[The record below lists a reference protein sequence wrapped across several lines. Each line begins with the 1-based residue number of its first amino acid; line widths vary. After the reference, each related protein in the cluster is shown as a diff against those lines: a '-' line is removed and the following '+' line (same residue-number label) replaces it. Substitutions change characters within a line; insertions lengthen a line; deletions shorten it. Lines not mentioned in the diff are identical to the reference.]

1 MRHPG
6 YVSVLDLDYLYRAF
20 QHFGSLKKALNKLR
34 SVGDPPFSTTHSAP
48 QSPELHIIFKIFA
61 ALLWAGLQE
70 PRSSADTPTLGSVL
84 RERTSLFFKWIEFLL
99 RTYVFDESIPL
110 TSEDLEALDHTL
122 SFSPYLLSYYP
133 DKVELGEKVRSY
145 ASMHGLLVQGFCK
158 AVERN
163 HPSWTVWANGLND
176 IAFPDGNHEVAT
188 PVREM
193 TMGPY
198 RNNSALGIIFVRHI
212 NLLARRIPKME
223 LWEMYSFKTLLDCL
237 EPGACFPGPDTVFRP
252 GSVREYSIPA
262 LVRIISKFRRRKSST
277 SQDPTMKGDEVV
289 VTRGVANIALTHLK
303 WLVDFNVDGPY
314 WVSKTIDSGIISAI
328 TKAPLSFF
336 HPEAHIMAMGEP
348 EGYFAGFVVPIFSR
362 ISTYLPYPS
371 VLHSFRPILQKFA
384 SQQDLEEEMKAKSDE
399 LWDLWCMMKRK
410 AAFFQDLVRV
420 SKEGP
425 LSMCCHENCPL
436 SVTRSTHGESSS
448 VRYSRCSSC
457 ADATYCSRHC
467 QKLDWKMTHREKCKQ
482 LTAEHLDGLYN
493 PSEYDYRFLQVYLDK
508 FVEVNLNYILSSLDS
523 HRRKLATK
531 PDWTLSQKQRQIKGR
546 LSSPLVAVA
555 FMKPG
560 LATAEECVRLY
571 DGDEAELDFF
581 QWQSNASPD
590 VHVIAMFPGNRIMRT
605 TGIRL
610 LSNGASEAKA

>member
-34 SVGDPPFSTTHSAP
+34 SVGDPHFSTTHSAP

-61 ALLWAGLQE
+61 ALLWADLQE

-84 RERTSLFFKWIEFLL
+84 RERTSSFFKWIEFLL
-99 RTYVFDESIPL
+99 GTYVFDQSFPL

-193 TMGPY
+193 TVGPY
-198 RNNSALGIIFVRHI
+198 RNNSALGVIFVRHI

-252 GSVREYSIPA
+252 GTVREYSIPA
-262 LVRIISKFRRRKSST
+262 LVRIISKFRRRKPSR

-303 WLVDFNVDGPY
+303 WLLDFNVDGPY
-314 WVSKTIDSGIISAI
+314 WVSKTIDSGIIPAI
-328 TKAPLSFF
+328 TKAPMSFF

-362 ISTYLPYPS
+362 ISTYLLYPS

-399 LWDLWCMMKRK
+399 LWDLWCMTKRK
-410 AAFFQDLVRV
+410 AAFFQDLVR
-420 SKEGP
+420 
-425 LSMCCHENCPL
+425 
-436 SVTRSTHGESSS
+436 
-448 VRYSRCSSC
+448 
-457 ADATYCSRHC
+457 
-467 QKLDWKMTHREKCKQ
+467 KLDWKMTHREKCRQ

-493 PSEYDYRFLQVYLDK
+493 PSEYEYRFLQVYLDK
-508 FVEVNLNYILSSLDS
+508 FVEVNLDYILSSLDS

-546 LSSPLVAVA
+546 LSNPLVAVA

-560 LATAEECVRLY
+560 LATAEECARLY
-571 DGDEAELDFF
+571 DGDEAEPDFF

-590 VHVIAMFPGNRIMRT
+590 VHVIAMFPGNRVKRT

-610 LSNGASEAKA
+610 LGNGASEAKA